1 MKILKLKLNCEGFS
15 VNQMYGRDHRLTTA
29 ARRWQLE
36 CKKQLIPFDQEIKN
50 FKESININEEYIH
63 ASYIFKIPSKK
74 LLTVAGKVSHQ
85 SKDLDGL
92 LKILQD
98 SIFNYMVMDDTIV
111 CSIDAKKKPGPDFEI
126 EVELSVLPLLW
137 LKS

>member
-1 MKILKLKLNCEGFS
+1 MKTLKLILNCEGFS

-36 CKKQLIPFDQEIKN
+36 CKKQLLNFDAEIKS
-50 FKESININEEYIH
+50 FKESIKLNEEYIH
-63 ASYIFKIPSKK
+63 ASYTFKMPSKK
-74 LLTVAGKVSHQ
+74 LLTATGKVSHQ

-111 CSIDAKKKPGPDFEI
+111 CSIDATKCPGIDFQIEI
-126 EVELSVLPLLW
+126 ELKVLPILW
-137 LKS
+137 LKK